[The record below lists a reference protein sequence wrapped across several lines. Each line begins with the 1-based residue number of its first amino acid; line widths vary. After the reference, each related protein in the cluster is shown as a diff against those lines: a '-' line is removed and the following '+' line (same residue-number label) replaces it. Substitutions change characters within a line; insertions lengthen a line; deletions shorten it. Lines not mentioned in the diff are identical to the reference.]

1 MTGNDS
7 KFASI
12 YAHFAVRPS
21 HVHHM
26 TITPFS
32 VRPSH
37 INHMTTRPFSER
49 LSHHIHHM
57 TTRPF
62 SVRPSHIHHLTIRP
76 PIFQYA
82 LARSRTSFFLKM
94 VDTIN
99 P

>member
-12 YAHFAVRPS
+12 YAHFA
-21 HVHHM
+21 
-26 TITPFS
+26 

-82 LARSRTSFFLKM
+82 LAPFGCSRTSFFLNGRYNKQPLYCM
-94 VDTIN
+94 DIF
-99 P
+99 